1 MLGEPREVVW
11 ADVRLLCVGR
21 ARGFFLRRA
30 VEQRRC
36 CVACRYADDDERK
49 RERKDDERLAG
60 AGATTWA
67 LLGASRSRSRGCVRV
82 ADKGLNCAEPLFIDD
97 ETRGFVEGLR
107 VDDGVRAGRPLR
119 FLLFIGVMV
128 ANGVGRGVPV
138 HGLNVG
144 FSNAAHSD
152 FPPLTHVNGVNP
164 IDTNLLLICSSHCW
178 F

>member
-1 MLGEPREVVW
+1 MGVAGGRVDPGRVD
-11 ADVRLLCVGR
+11 ALCVDG
-21 ARGFFLRRA
+21 
-30 VEQRRC
+30 E
-36 CVACRYADDDERK
+36 
-49 RERKDDERLAG
+49 
-60 AGATTWA
+60 
-67 LLGASRSRSRGCVRV
+67 VR
-82 ADKGLNCAEPLFIDD
+82 DRAEPLFIDG

-164 IDTNLLLICSSHCW
+164 IDTNLLLICSSHYW